1 MTDHRFKLQRIG
13 ILTSYIVGLP
23 IGLTTIAMTLLAPTA
38 ISGEGLPT
46 MGLIAI
52 YGNGILGLI
61 VAFVFALWYA
71 GKSIA
76 ENLASGNLLSTSFKY
91 SLNVNIIIWTVFIL
105 LTIFQNSG
113 LFTLLLLI
121 PPIIAF
127 IISVLLT
134 TISIGLLICWIVE
147 VRSRQIEKP
156 NNLTYHNSQHGN
168 WHKWGGRNKN

>member
-1 MTDHRFKLQRIG
+1 MTDYSNKLERIG
-13 ILTSYIVGLP
+13 ILTSYSVGLP

-38 ISGEGLPT
+38 ISGESLPT

-52 YGNGILGLI
+52 YGKAILGLI
-61 VAFVFALWYA
+61 VAFIFALWYA

-76 ENLASGNLLSTSFKY
+76 KNLASGNLLSTSYKY

-105 LTIFQNSG
+105 LTIIQNLG
-113 LFTLLLLI
+113 LIKLVFFI

-127 IISVLLT
+127 IISVVLT
-134 TISIGLLICWIVE
+134 TISIGLLICWIVK

-156 NNLTYHNSQHGN
+156 NNLT
-168 WHKWGGRNKN
+168 